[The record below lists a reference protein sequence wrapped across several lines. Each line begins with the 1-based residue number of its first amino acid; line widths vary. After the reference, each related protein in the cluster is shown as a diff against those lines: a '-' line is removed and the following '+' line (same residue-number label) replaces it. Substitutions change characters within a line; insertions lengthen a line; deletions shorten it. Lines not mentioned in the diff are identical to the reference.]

1 MVKKMS
7 LFSGFFLERINS
19 AYLDSKFNQFC
30 TQNPMAI
37 IINIVCSSQRYT
49 YDTKEDDFKL
59 TRHCYIVTIS
69 L

>member
-1 MVKKMS
+1 MKMS

-37 IINIVCSSQRYT
+37 ILNIGCSSQRYT
-49 YDTKEDDFKL
+49 YDTKEEAYNNYCYEL
-59 TRHCYIVTIS
+59 T
-69 L
+69 LN